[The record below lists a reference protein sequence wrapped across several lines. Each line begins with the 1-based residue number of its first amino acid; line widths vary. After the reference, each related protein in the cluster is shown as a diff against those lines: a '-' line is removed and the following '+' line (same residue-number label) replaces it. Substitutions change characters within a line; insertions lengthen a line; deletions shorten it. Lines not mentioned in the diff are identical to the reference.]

1 VKIPCGKAAGNIKL
15 TDMKFYYNNIP
26 GVKKMTEKNIRDNDK
41 TSTDAPLGAFV
52 ILVHLG
58 LLIAGM
64 TAWLSGDM
72 ADDYK
77 RLAHSGFTLH
87 SWVGMGA
94 AFFIFLRLVWG
105 VFGPQNVR
113 FTRWVPFTR
122 ERLAL
127 VGEDIRGLLR
137 FQMPERPTHEGLSGL
152 VQTFGLL
159 IFLFMALSGGFLF
172 FSLEPGQKATG
183 LAHAVKELHEAGELL
198 VPLFLFTHVGA
209 VTLHALAGRHL
220 WRRMILLKEVREV
233 TPQGKAQIGRD

>member
-1 VKIPCGKAAGNIKL
+1 MA
-15 TDMKFYYNNIP
+15 
-26 GVKKMTEKNIRDNDK
+26 EKNIRDNNK
-41 TSTDAPLGAFV
+41 TSTGAPLGAFV

-77 RLAHSGFTLH
+77 KLAHSGFTLH

-94 AFFIFLRLVWG
+94 AFFVFLRLVWG

-113 FTRWVPFTR
+113 FTQWVPFTR
-122 ERLAL
+122 KRLAR
-127 VGEDIRGLLR
+127 VREDISGLLR

-159 IFLFMALSGGFLF
+159 VFLFMALSGGFLF

-220 WRRMILLKEVREV
+220 WRRMLFLRADRGI
-233 TPQGKAQIGRD
+233 TTQGVAQAERD